1 MAVFRIHKN
10 ENYVTMGKVH
20 FKEQNMSLK
29 AIGLLSLMLSLP
41 EDWDYSVAGFA
52 AIRKESRNTINSIM
66 NELEEF
72 GYLER
77 TQQRDSK
84 GIITGYNYDI
94 YEEPHPKNPY
104 LENPYLENPDM
115 DNCAQVNNNK
125 VNNKQVNNNKVSRTF
140 KKPTPEELQA
150 YITEKNLNVDANE
163 FIDYYESNGW
173 KVGRTSMKDW
183 KATARRW
190 SSREW
195 NKKPEGK
202 KPGWMDKEIKKETI
216 TEEERNEIQDLLKDF
231 K

>member
-10 ENYVTMGKVH
+10 DNYVTMGKIH

-94 YEEPHPKNPY
+94 YEEPRTKNPY
-104 LENPYLENPDM
+104 PENPYLENPDM
-115 DNCAQVNNNK
+115 DNCNQVNNNK
-125 VNNKQVNNNKVSRTF
+125 VINKQVNNNKVSRTF
-140 KKPTPEELQA
+140 KKPTPEELQT

-173 KVGRTSMKDW
+173 KVGKNPMKDW
-183 KATARRW
+183 RATARRW
-190 SSREW
+190 SRS
-195 NKKPEGK
+195 NTPADNKPE
-202 KPGWMDKEIKKETI
+202 WLDKNIKREEVTPEEQKELD
-216 TEEERNEIQDLLKDF
+216 ELLKDF
-231 K
+231 R